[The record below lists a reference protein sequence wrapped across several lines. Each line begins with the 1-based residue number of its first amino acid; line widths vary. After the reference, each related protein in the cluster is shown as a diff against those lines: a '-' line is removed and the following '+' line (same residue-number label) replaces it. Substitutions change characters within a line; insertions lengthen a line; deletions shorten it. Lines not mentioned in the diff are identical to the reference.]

1 MARTP
6 LIAVA
11 VLCAG
16 CSAAARLGVT
26 TRSTATAA
34 AGAPDATAQPDGPA
48 AANGPEPQPFP
59 GQIVQRQVAE
69 LIGLTVDQARQ
80 KLRQFGHDGAVKVVR
95 LDSHRSG
102 CAPERVCN
110 VGPAFSFSVHDE
122 VQLWLNPR
130 LDIAAPEP

>member
-1 MARTP
+1 MARTA
-6 LIAVA
+6 LIALA
-11 VLCAG
+11 MLWTG

-26 TRSTATAA
+26 TRSTATAT
-34 AGAPDATAQPDGPA
+34 AGDPVTAQPGDPTAATGPDA
-48 AANGPEPQPFP
+48 QPFP

-69 LIGLTVDQARQ
+69 LVGLTVDQARQ

-95 LDSHRSG
+95 LDRYMSG

-110 VGPAFSFSVHDE
+110 VGPTFSFGVHDE

-130 LDIAAPEP
+130 LDIAAPQP

>member
-1 MARTP
+1 MVRIP

-11 VLCAG
+11 VVWAG

-26 TRSTATAA
+26 TGSGPPAA
-34 AGAPDATAQPDGPA
+34 PPAVTTQPGGPA
-48 AANGPEPQPFP
+48 AANGPEAQPFP
-59 GQIVQRQVAE
+59 GQIVQRQVAQ
-69 LIGLTVDQARQ
+69 LVGLTVDQARQ

-95 LDSHRSG
+95 LDRHMSG

-130 LDIAAPEP
+130 LDIATPEP